1 MGTIRCAAGA
11 TKIAKLLRHIKAE
24 HAREKVAAAVFIGD
38 AVEERPSELYDV
50 AADLGVPMF
59 MFQEGNGEV
68 IYLDQRGELA
78 GEYPP
83 TKVETV
89 FREIARLS
97 GGAYGKFDAGSATQ
111 LGEMLRAVAAFAVG
125 GIAALTNQNSDSA
138 RELLGQIK

>member
-1 MGTIRCAAGA
+1 M
-11 TKIAKLLRHIKAE
+11 AKLLRHIKAE

-68 IYLDQRGELA
+68 VYLDQRGELA
-78 GEYPP
+78 GEIRQR
-83 TKVETV
+83 KSKRR
-89 FREIARLS
+89 FARSRHCS

-125 GIAALTNQNSDSA
+125 GIAALTNQNSDGA